1 MEKDKCLAAYEL
13 FKKSEAGK
21 GPSWLVSFRDEAM
34 AGFREKNFPTLHDEA
49 WKYTS
54 LEPLLKLA
62 FTPAYGKPSNGAKA
76 NLAGKSPGESAGPRM
91 VFVNGTYVPSLSSL
105 AGLPGKVKMVNLKSV
120 WTSEGGLMERH
131 WSSRNAAQRGIFSEL
146 NSAFFHDGVLLHLPK
161 DSFSEKPLEVIYFS
175 SSQDRNMISHP
186 RNLVIAEKGSRSTVI
201 ERYIGLD
208 ESVYFTNAVTDF
220 VLEEGASVEFYR
232 IQKEGRQAFH
242 ISDTHVS
249 AGRDSRFVS
258 FNLDAGGGLVRNYLE
273 VAMRAEGSECDL
285 NGLYV
290 ADHAQHIDNET
301 VIDHLKPQGTSRQLY
316 KGILDGKAEAVFSGK
331 IFVRQDAQKT
341 DAAQKNKNLLLS
353 DEAKV
358 DTKPQLEIFA
368 DDVKCAHGAAVG
380 QLNEDEIFYLR
391 SRGMDEEAAKR
402 VLTYG
407 FAHEIVDRI
416 RLEPLKNELEYWLA
430 ERFQNHTGVKEVG
443 LGKF

>member
-1 MEKDKCLAAYEL
+1 MEKEKLFTAYEI
-13 FKKSEAGK
+13 FKKLNTGRS
-21 GPSWLVSFRDEAM
+21 PSWLASFRDEAM
-34 AGFREKNFPTLHDEA
+34 ASFRETSFPTAHDEA
-49 WKYTS
+49 WKYTG
-54 LEPLLKLA
+54 LESLLKTD
-62 FTPAYGKPSNGAKA
+62 FIPAYEKPSNG
-76 NLAGKSPGESAGPRM
+76 LSQDSMRQPLGEARGPRM
-91 VFVNGTYVPSLSSL
+91 VFVNGTYSHSLSSL
-105 AGLPGKVKMVNLKSV
+105 AGLPEKIKMVNLKSV

-131 WSSRNAAQRGIFSEL
+131 WSSRNAARRGIFSEL
-146 NSAFFHDGVLLHLPK
+146 NSAFFHDGMLIHLSK
-161 DSFSEKPLEVIYFS
+161 DSVADYPLEFIYLTFS
-175 SSQDRNMISHP
+175 GGGNVMSHP
-186 RNLVIAEKGSRSTVI
+186 RNLVIAEKGSRAAVI
-201 ERYIGLD
+201 ERYLTLD

-220 VLEEGASVEFYR
+220 VLEEGASVESYR
-232 IQKEGRQAFH
+232 IQKESRQAFH
-242 ISDTHVS
+242 ISAAHVS

-273 VAMRAEGSECDL
+273 VAMLAEGSECDL

-301 VIDHLKPQGTSRQLY
+301 VIDHLKPRGTSRQLY
-316 KGILDGKAEAVFSGK
+316 KGILGGKASAVFSGK
-331 IFVRQDAQKT
+331 IFVRRDAQKT

-391 SRGMDEEAAKR
+391 SRGIGEEAAKR

-407 FAHEIVDRI
+407 FAREVTDRI
-416 RLEPLKNELEYWLA
+416 RLEPLKNELEHWLA
-430 ERFQNHTGVKEVG
+430 ERFQNRTGVKEVG